1 MSGVGVGAGDQVQD
15 QVQDEG
21 EGEGG
26 DYGQPRFVMGGILE
40 VLEGRA

>member
-1 MSGVGVGAGDQVQD
+1 MSGVGVEAGDQDQGQD
-15 QVQDEG
+15 KG

-26 DYGQPRFVMGGILE
+26 NYGQPRFVMGGILE